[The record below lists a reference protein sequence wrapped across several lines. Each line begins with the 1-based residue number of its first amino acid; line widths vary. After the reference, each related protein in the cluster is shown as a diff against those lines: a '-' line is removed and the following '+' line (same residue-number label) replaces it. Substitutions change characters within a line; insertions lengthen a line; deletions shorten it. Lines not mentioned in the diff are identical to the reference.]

1 MAGWGRPLGGG
12 HLSKGQTEERGG
24 ICATCPS
31 IAREEASPTG
41 QVKGP
46 TAGGLLG
53 RPQGHPRMPG
63 FKTHVPSKPIPGP
76 HGAQSVSWARREG
89 VGCRSARW

>member
-63 FKTHVPSKPIPGP
+63 
-76 HGAQSVSWARREG
+76 
-89 VGCRSARW
+89 